1 MTATIW
7 KTLFGQA
14 DNPDDL
20 KGQATLSEDACG
32 DLIRSLARLGYL
44 PNIANSLDGKTF
56 ITHDQL
62 DTDILSL
69 LDKCNGTVQLSVSLG
84 TYDRKVIF

>member
-1 MTATIW
+1 MTTTIW
-7 KTLFGQA
+7 KTLFGQP

-20 KGQATLSEDACG
+20 RGQATLSEDACG
-32 DLIRSLARLGYL
+32 DLIHSLARLGYL
-44 PNIANSLDGKTF
+44 PNIANSLDGKSF

-69 LDKCNGTVQLSVSLG
+69 LDKRSGTGQPSVTLG
-84 TYDRKVIF
+84 R